1 MARPSSAALSLVP
14 PVQMSRIA
22 APDGLLDEELALW
35 QAVVDSKPA
44 DWFGEDSAP
53 LLVEY
58 VRAKVMCD
66 LLDLQVKAA
75 LNGGA
80 DYEVEHLV
88 AKDGL
93 HLKALLNM
101 RDKESKRLLSIGTKL
116 RLTQQSRYTP
126 KAAATAAAKVGSQA
140 RPWASRG

>member
-22 APDGLLDEELALW
+22 APYGLLDEELALW
-35 QAVVDSKPA
+35 QAVVDSKPV

-75 LNGGA
+75 IAGGGEPETA
-80 DYEVEHLV
+80 
-88 AKDGL
+88 GL
-93 HLKALLNM
+93 IKSYLDM

-116 RLTQQSRYTP
+116 RLTQQSRCTP
-126 KAAATAAAKVGSQA
+126 QAAATAAAKVGSQA
-140 RPWASRG
+140 DRKSVV